1 MNEAP
6 TTRELVIVGNGMATG
21 RLLDELLARDGQRFK
36 ITVIGAEP
44 IGSYNR
50 IMLSSVLAKDADV
63 QGIIQKDHAWYDAH
77 DIRFQSGSA
86 VTKIDRKAK
95 CVLLEN
101 GQSIAYDELVL
112 ATGSSAARIPAK
124 NHDLDNVFTFRT
136 VADTHAMM
144 DIATTA
150 KHALVVGGGLL
161 GLEAAYGLAKF
172 GIKVTLVHR
181 SAWLLNR
188 QLDKPAAAMLQSVM
202 SNMNIEFILSDEVDS
217 FNSGKE
223 HGEETLES
231 VTLKSGTKLDVQL
244 AVVATGITPNA
255 QIGIDAGLDGQRAI
269 AVDDFMHTSA
279 DHISAVGE
287 CVEHRGQTFG
297 LVDPLWR
304 HAETLAARLIEQ
316 KNIPFENQA
325 IATKL
330 KVSGV
335 QVFSAGLVE
344 TNPEVRA
351 LTLCDKKANIYRKL
365 LIKDGCIVGI
375 VLFGDVR
382 SGQYYF
388 DLMQSKT
395 DVSDLLPALIIGE
408 AFLATPDKNAKQ
420 KTMAA

>member
-1 MNEAP
+1 MNDTP
-6 TTRELVIVGNGMATG
+6 QPLSLVIVGNGMAAG
-21 RLLDELLARDGQRFK
+21 RLLDELLARSGQRFN

-44 IGSYNR
+44 VGSYNR
-50 IMLSSVLAKDADV
+50 IMLSSVLAKDADE
-63 QGIIQKDHAWYDAH
+63 QGIMQKDHAWYESNNISFH
-77 DIRFQSGSA
+77 SGAA
-86 VTKIDRKAK
+86 VNEIDRNDK
-95 CVLLEN
+95 CVVIED
-101 GQSIAYDELVL
+101 GRRIHYDELVL

-124 NHDLDNVFTFRT
+124 NHDLKNVYTFRT

-144 DIATTA
+144 NTATGA

-188 QLDKPAAAMLQSVM
+188 QLDRPAAAMLQSVM
-202 SNMNIEFILSDEVDS
+202 SNMNIHFKLSDEVAS
-217 FNSGKE
+217 FNGGSSNENK
-223 HGEETLES
+223 LES
-231 VTLKSGTKLDVQL
+231 VTLKSGAKLDVQL
-244 AVVATGITPNA
+244 AVVATGIKPNA
-255 QIGIDAGLDGQRAI
+255 QLGFDAGLAGKRAI

-279 DHISAVGE
+279 EHISALGE
-287 CVEHRGQTFG
+287 CVEHNGQTFG

-316 KNIPFENQA
+316 QSIPFENQA

-344 TNPEVRA
+344 SGPQLRA
-351 LTLCDKKANIYRKL
+351 LTVSDEKANIYRKL
-365 LIKDGCIVGI
+365 LIKGGCIVGI

-395 DVSDLLPALIIGE
+395 DVSELLPSLIIGE
-408 AFLATPDKNAKQ
+408 AFLNAPGEKAKQ